1 MKSRQSTKN
10 EMRFPLL
17 CILLFCLSWQ
27 DIRAQFDLMPP
38 VQESG
43 YGLVRTNLTF
53 AYDHTFGAVP
63 DNISGQVSYQ
73 LVKKPFLTFS
83 ANARF
88 NTIWANFE
96 SSQLS
101 QNLDPWD
108 IGMNGNHLYG
118 SVGFTATGFLPLF
131 GHPLALFAV
140 GNAEWSSHCF
150 GRISGLFAGIYMFK
164 LTKNTQIG
172 AGPLFMINT
181 ASKIPV
187 FPVFVLRH
195 KFSDKLALNLY
206 GGLFG
211 LEFKPWANDKFVFGA
226 DIDVRSFYFKPDV
239 EGWPDKCRFTMT
251 LARPYLKY
259 ERRIM
264 RNFYGNIQTG
274 IAIKMSGRV
283 TSATKSHRYLDF
295 NENPAFF
302 LKATLSYSL

>member
-1 MKSRQSTKN
+1 MSYY
-10 EMRFPLL
+10 MRIPLFL
-17 CILLFCLSWQ
+17 IMLLAMACPQ
-27 DIRAQFDLMPP
+27 ARAQFDIMPA

-63 DNISGQVSYQ
+63 DNIMGRVSYQ
-73 LVKKPFLTFS
+73 FVKKPYLTFS

-88 NTIWANFE
+88 NTIWANFDC
-96 SSQLS
+96 SQLS
-101 QNLDPWD
+101 QDLDPWD

-131 GHPLALFAV
+131 GHPLAVFTV

-150 GRISGLFAGIYMFK
+150 GRISGLLAGIYMFK
-164 LTKNTQIG
+164 LTDDTQIG

-195 KFSDKLALNLY
+195 KFSEKLAFNLY

-211 LEFKPWANDKFVFGA
+211 LELKPWENGKFVFGA
-226 DIDVRSFYFKPDV
+226 DLDARSFYFKPGV
-239 EGWPDKCRFTMT
+239 EGWPEKCRFTMT
-251 LARPYLKY
+251 LFRPYLKY

-264 RNFYGNIQTG
+264 RNFYGDIQAG
-274 IAIKMSGRV
+274 VAIKMSGRV

-302 LKATLSYSL
+302 IKASLSYSL